1 LLFVIGL
8 FVVDLF
14 LRCFSYDK
22 GDQRADKIQYRKQD
36 ERSDEI
42 SSLSDEDEGDRNVYE
57 ENEIV
62 KEMCACKGHLA
73 VGKDHV

>member
-1 LLFVIGL
+1 MSTALWDNTFKLFELLFVVGL

-14 LRCFSYDK
+14 LRCLSYDK

-42 SSLSDEDEGDRNVYE
+42 SSLTDKNEGDYYVKE

-62 KEMCACKGHLA
+62 N
-73 VGKDHV
+73 